1 MKTPLYPLSFEPLF
15 QYRMWGGNKLQKE
28 LGKKI
33 NEENIGESWELSA
46 VSKAETEVA
55 QGPLKGQKLSTLI
68 SEYKGQLV
76 GQKIWEQ
83 YGKEFP
89 LLIKFIDARLPLSVQ
104 VHPNDAWAREKHNSF
119 GKNEMWFIMQADPGA
134 ELILGFEN
142 ALSPETFES
151 ALEAGTLDSF
161 LHKEPVS
168 AGDAFYIPTG
178 LVHAIGGGILLVE
191 IQQTSDITY
200 RMYDFNRVDSLTG
213 SPRELHTDMALSVA
227 DFNKKES
234 AKTYSKEINQPNTL
248 INSPYFSTNYFSLQG
263 ELNRDYQTMD
273 SFVILI
279 GLEGQCSLTFQKT
292 TYPLEKGTV
301 ILLPAAIG
309 SVSLVAMDAQLLEV
323 FMP

>member
-119 GKNEMWFIMQADPGA
+119 YTFFSKGGPGP
-134 ELILGFEN
+134 
-142 ALSPETFES
+142 PEPKMRS
-151 ALEAGTLDSF
+151 
-161 LHKEPVS
+161 
-168 AGDAFYIPTG
+168 DAT
-178 LVHAIGGGILLVE
+178 E
-191 IQQTSDITY
+191 IAFWKYNNHIW
-200 RMYDFNRVDSLTG
+200 
-213 SPRELHTDMALSVA
+213 
-227 DFNKKES
+227 K
-234 AKTYSKEINQPNTL
+234 I
-248 INSPYFSTNYFSLQG
+248 
-263 ELNRDYQTMD
+263 
-273 SFVILI
+273 
-279 GLEGQCSLTFQKT
+279 
-292 TYPLEKGTV
+292 
-301 ILLPAAIG
+301 
-309 SVSLVAMDAQLLEV
+309 
-323 FMP
+323 